1 LKRILT
7 TGRLHTYVTKVL
19 LKRGFAAI
27 LSALLTAFSPVRAWC
42 QQATPAQTPSEQ
54 KNLEQVNLV
63 QAAPVQPHQ
72 PGPAESL
79 YLQLSTVELDPAR
92 AFRVR
97 GAALDRPSF
106 HITLEDGTIAFTK
119 DVLGRITGA
128 FFEGDGE
135 VLLTPPNDVERKSMS
150 LFTGMAILEERFS
163 TAYFRFN
170 DNTANELQPGFR
182 APEDPEE
189 FVTKWDPTARNLA
202 QMEAMRLLE
211 SFSGALPI
219 AGASGSEGTASSKAP
234 DPGDRMLH
242 ARLQGNTLG
251 VFDIFFDSTAGEQ
264 VEVGQSRNGD
274 DGITYYDIWA
284 SFAIESAGRGSPGR
298 RVAVSTLPAETEEQE
313 EKIVVHSYV
322 IDAHVKPPKELD
334 AEVELQLEAV
344 RGGSRFLGFELS
356 RFLQIRSV
364 EADGKPVEFI
374 HNPAV
379 VGTRLARSGNDLV
392 AVILP
397 EPTRKG
403 QKIKLRFVYGGEV
416 LAEAGKG
423 LLYVGE
429 RGTWYPNRGL
439 AMANFDLTF
448 HYPQEW
454 TLLATGKPT
463 PRTSQ
468 ADSAEAGGEQVA
480 RWISERPIPVAGFN
494 LGKYVRGSAQAGNV
508 IVETYATSGV
518 ERDFPKAPVVNVPS
532 DAPTLRPGAGLAPS
546 SVAPNTPI
554 APPAPSPSRNATA
567 VAEVAARA
575 IRYYADRFGPF
586 PYSQLALTQLPGRES
601 QGWPGLIFLSSY
613 AFLTQQERDE
623 FHLDQVQ
630 TLLQQRVPAHEAAHQ
645 WWGDLVIWATYRDQW
660 FSEGLANY
668 CSLMIVQDK
677 DPVGFRLVMDKY
689 RKDLAEKNKDGTV
702 LKDAGPV
709 TLGNRLLS
717 SRFPE
722 GYEAISYGRGT
733 WLFHM
738 LRTMLD
744 DGAALDSGKNGSRKN
759 FGKDVADDPFAQS
772 LRKVRQRYAG
782 KAVSTRELL
791 NVFAEDLPPSLRYE
805 GKASLDWFLDG
816 WVNGASLPRLE
827 LHGVKF
833 APKANAIAVTGA
845 IKQKDGPDDLV
856 TSVPIYAVVSGQPPL
871 LIGRVFADGPDTP
884 FHLSAP
890 LGTHKL
896 LLDPNETILTGP
908 K

>member
-1 LKRILT
+1 
-7 TGRLHTYVTKVL
+7 VTKVL
-19 LKRGFAAI
+19 LTRGLSAI
-27 LSALLTAFSPVRAWC
+27 LFSLCPALLSGRPAWG
-42 QQATPAQTPSEQ
+42 QQITSGQTTPAQRSAEQ
-54 KNLEQVNLV
+54 TSL
-63 QAAPVQPHQ
+63 APVSLTQSPPAQAHR
-72 PGPAESL
+72 PGPAELL
-79 YLQLSTVELDPAR
+79 YLQLTSVELDPTR
-92 AFRVR
+92 VFRVR

-128 FFEGDGE
+128 FFQGDGE

-182 APEDPEE
+182 APEDPAG
-189 FVTKWDPTARNLA
+189 FVEQWDPTARNLA
-202 QMEAMRLLE
+202 QIEAMRLLE
-211 SFSGALPI
+211 SFSDMLPI
-219 AGASGSEGTASSKAP
+219 AGAATPSEDSASRRTT
-234 DPGDRMLH
+234 DPDRMLH
-242 ARLQGNTLG
+242 ARLQGNKLG

-274 DGITYYDIWA
+274 DGITYYDIWT
-284 SFAIESAGRGSPGR
+284 SFAIESAGRHRPAR
-298 RVAVSTLPAETEEQE
+298 TETVPTLPAEAEVQE
-313 EKIVVHSYV
+313 DEIFVHSYT

-334 AEVELQLEAV
+334 AVVELQLDAV

-356 RFLQIRSV
+356 RFLQIQSV

-379 VGTRLARSGNDLV
+379 EGTRLARSGNDLV

-397 EPTRKG
+397 EPARKG

-423 LLYVGE
+423 LLYVGA

-439 AMANFDLTF
+439 AMADFDLTF
-448 HYPQEW
+448 HYPQDW
-454 TLLATGKPT
+454 TLLATGKPM
-463 PRTSQ
+463 PRTPQ
-468 ADSAEAGGEQVA
+468 TVPPGPGNEQVA
-480 RWISERPIPVAGFN
+480 RWVSERPIPVAGFN

-508 IVETYATSGV
+508 TVETYATSGV
-518 ERDFPKAPVVNVPS
+518 ERDFPKAPLPNVQS
-532 DAPTLRPGAGLAPS
+532 VAPPLRPGGITPS
-546 SVAPNTPI
+546 SVAPSMPI
-554 APPAPSPSRNATA
+554 SPPAPSPSRNATA
-567 VAEVAARA
+567 VAEVTARA
-575 IRYYADRFGPF
+575 IRYYAERFGPF
-586 PYSQLALTQLPGRES
+586 PYSQLALTQLPGHES

-623 FHLDQVQ
+623 FHLDAVQ

-677 DPVGFRLVMDKY
+677 DPAGFRLVMEKY
-689 RKDLAEKNKDGTV
+689 QRDLVDKNKDGSV
-702 LKDAGPV
+702 LQDAGPV

-717 SRFPE
+717 SHFPE

-733 WLFHM
+733 WLFYM
-738 LRTMLD
+738 LRSMLD
-744 DGAALDSGKNGSRKN
+744 DAAALESGKNGSRKN
-759 FGKDVADDPFAQS
+759 SNDAKGNVAEDPFARS
-772 LRKVRQRYAG
+772 LRKVRERYAG
-782 KAVSTRELL
+782 KAIGTRELL

-816 WVNGASLPRLE
+816 WVNGASLPKLE

-833 APKANAIAVTGA
+833 VPKANATVVTGV
-845 IKQKDGPDDLV
+845 IKQKEAPEDLV
-856 TSVPIYAVVSGQPPL
+856 TSVPIYAVVSGKSPS
-871 LIGRVFADGPDTP
+871 LIGRVFADGPETS

-896 LLDPNETILTGP
+896 LLDPNGTILTSP